1 MLYLPTTKG
10 NKMQFTLDPQV
21 GNGTSLRGYVTT
33 TLAQLIETFGEP
45 ERYAEGDKV
54 TVHWPILFD
63 NCVEATI
70 YDWKRYEMGT
80 PALTEVF
87 QYNIGGHDYEA
98 VSLVKEA
105 LRKG

>member
-10 NKMQFTLDPQV
+10 KKMQFTLDPEQAY
-21 GNGTSLRGYVTT
+21 GTSLKGYVTS

-45 ERYAEGDKV
+45 EYFAEGDKV
-54 TVHWPILFD
+54 TVEWVIVFD
-63 NCVEATI
+63 NGIVATI
-70 YDWKRYEMGT
+70 YDWKRYEMGR

-87 QYNIGGHDYEA
+87 QYNIGGNDFEA

>member
-54 TVHWPILFD
+54 TVHWSILFD
-63 NCVEATI
+63 NGVEATI